1 MAQCKLLTS
10 HALALVCVAR
20 DQGSRL
26 RDIADCLGITERAT
40 QRIVSDLCEA
50 GYVSK
55 RRVGA
60 RNVYE
65 VHPDVPLQQPLIDD
79 RQVGEILAPLV

>member
-1 MAQCKLLTS
+1 MAHCKLLTS
-10 HALALVCVAR
+10 HALALICVAR
-20 DQGSRL
+20 DEGSRL
-26 RDIADCLGITERAT
+26 RDIADCLDITERAT

-55 RRVGA
+55 RRVGS

-65 VHPDVPLQQPLIDD
+65 VHQDIPLQQPLVDD
-79 RQVGEILAPLV
+79 HRVGEILAPLV